1 MFLVI
6 IIGKSIDK
14 NLLIKN
20 SATRFVVDNKKKR
33 QQGEDPGNQ
42 YEFHF
47 NDHKLF
53 ISVLLLSTLVT
64 FLIAVSR
71 SKNVHVFY
79 GQLLILKISKRTIKV
94 SFSV

>member
-1 MFLVI
+1 MI

-71 SKNVHVFY
+71 VKNVFY
-79 GQLLILKISKRTIKV
+79 GQRLILTISKRTIKV

>member
-1 MFLVI
+1 M
-6 IIGKSIDK
+6 
-14 NLLIKN
+14 
-20 SATRFVVDNKKKR
+20 R

-47 NDHKLF
+47 NDRKLF
-53 ISVLLLSTLVT
+53 ITVLLSSTLVT

-79 GQLLILKISKRTIKV
+79 GQLLISKISKRTIKV
-94 SFSV
+94 SFFRMKYAL